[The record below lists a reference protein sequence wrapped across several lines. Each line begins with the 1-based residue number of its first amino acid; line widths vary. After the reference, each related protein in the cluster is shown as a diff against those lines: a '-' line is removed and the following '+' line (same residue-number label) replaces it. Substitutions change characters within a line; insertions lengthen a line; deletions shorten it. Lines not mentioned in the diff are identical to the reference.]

1 MMGNRKK
8 SSVSVAEFYSKFGIV
23 LIFVLL
29 FVIMSIV
36 NHNFIS
42 GVNLRNVVRQVVVI
56 TILACGEQLM
66 LISGMVDLSPGRVLA
81 FAGTL
86 SAYCMVK
93 TGNLFLALVVG
104 LACGL
109 LFGAV
114 NGALITAFDIP
125 PFIATLASMQMAD
138 GAIMAFTGGQNY
150 SNLPASFNF
159 LGQGYLGFLP
169 FPVVIMILVLA
180 ITYLILAWT
189 PMGRSLYAIGGN
201 QAAALASGIRVKRSK
216 FFACAFGGVCTGL
229 AGILLM
235 ARMSS
240 GQPAA
245 GEGMEMDAITAV
257 IVGGTSMSGGV
268 GNILN
273 TIVGSLIIGI
283 IKNFMNLQNINS
295 SFQDIVL
302 GILICVAVIIDVQVR
317 KANSK

>member
-1 MMGNRKK
+1 MVKSKK
-8 SSVSVAEFYSKFGIV
+8 GSFSVAEFYSKFGIV

-29 FVIMSIV
+29 FVIMSVV
-36 NHNFIS
+36 NRNFIS

-86 SAYCMVK
+86 SAYCMMK

-109 LFGAV
+109 LFGAI

-159 LGQGYLGFLP
+159 LGQGYIGFIP
-169 FPVVIMILVLA
+169 FPVVIMILVLI
-180 ITYLILAWT
+180 ITYIILAWT

-283 IKNFMNLQNINS
+283 IKNFMNLPNINS

>member
-1 MMGNRKK
+1 MR
-8 SSVSVAEFYSKFGIV
+8 ELCPPIV
-23 LIFVLL
+23 G
-29 FVIMSIV
+29 VI
-36 NHNFIS
+36 
-42 GVNLRNVVRQVVVI
+42 
-56 TILACGEQLM
+56 
-66 LISGMVDLSPGRVLA
+66 
-81 FAGTL
+81 
-86 SAYCMVK
+86 
-93 TGNLFLALVVG
+93 
-104 LACGL
+104 
-109 LFGAV
+109 

-159 LGQGYLGFLP
+159 LGQGYIGFIP
-169 FPVVIMILVLA
+169 FPVVIMIIVLF
-180 ITYLILAWT
+180 ITYIILAWT
-189 PMGRSLYAIGGN
+189 PVGRALYAIGGN
-201 QAAALASGIRVKRSK
+201 QAAALASGIRVKRAK

-317 KANSK
+317 KANTK

>member
-1 MMGNRKK
+1 MGKAKK
-8 SSVSVAEFYSKFGIV
+8 GNISVVEFYSKFGIV
-23 LIFVLL
+23 LIFVIL
-29 FVIMSIV
+29 FVLMSII

-86 SAYCMVK
+86 SAYCMMR

-109 LFGAV
+109 LFGV
-114 NGALITAFDIP
+114 INGALITAFDIP

-159 LGQGYLGFLP
+159 LGQGYIGFIP
-169 FPVVIMILVLA
+169 FPVVIMIIVLF
-180 ITYLILAWT
+180 ITYIILAWT
-189 PMGRSLYAIGGN
+189 PVGRALYAIGGN
-201 QAAALASGIRVKRSK
+201 QAAALASGIRVKRAK

-317 KANSK
+317 KANTK

>member
-1 MMGNRKK
+1 MGKAKK
-8 SSVSVAEFYSKFGIV
+8 GNISVVEFYSKFGIV
-23 LIFVLL
+23 LIFVIL
-29 FVIMSIV
+29 FVLMSII

-86 SAYCMVK
+86 SAYCMMR

-109 LFGAV
+109 LFGV
-114 NGALITAFDIP
+114 INGALITAFDIP

-159 LGQGYLGFLP
+159 LGQGYIGFIPL
-169 FPVVIMILVLA
+169 PVVIMIIVLF
-180 ITYLILAWT
+180 ITYIILAWT
-189 PMGRSLYAIGGN
+189 PVGRALYAIGGN
-201 QAAALASGIRVKRSK
+201 QAAALASGIRVKRAK

-317 KANSK
+317 KANTK

>member
-1 MMGNRKK
+1 MNTVWKKLKK
-8 SSVSVAEFYSKFGIV
+8 SNFADNIT
-23 LIFVLL
+23 LIIAMVLL
-29 FVIMSIV
+29 V
-36 NHNFIS
+36 
-42 GVNLRNVVRQVVVI
+42 
-56 TILACGEQLM
+56 A
-66 LISGMVDLSPGRVLA
+66 
-81 FAGTL
+81 
-86 SAYCMVK
+86 
-93 TGNLFLALVVG
+93 
-104 LACGL
+104 
-109 LFGAV
+109 LFGALNPNYV
-114 NGALITAFDIP
+114 TGSNLSNILIACSLTGFVAIGETNLIIAGQNDLSAGSVAACAGVLAALLSRMGVPVWLALLIAVGTGCLVGAINAALVTFLKLQ

-159 LGQGYLGFLP
+159 LGQGYIGFIP
-169 FPVVIMILVLA
+169 FPVVIMIIVLF
-180 ITYLILAWT
+180 ITYIILAWT
-189 PMGRSLYAIGGN
+189 PVGRALYAIGGN
-201 QAAALASGIRVKRSK
+201 QAAALASGIRVKRAK

-317 KANSK
+317 KANTK

>member
-1 MMGNRKK
+1 MIMI
-8 SSVSVAEFYSKFGIV
+8 IV
-23 LIFVLL
+23 LF
-29 FVIMSIV
+29 
-36 NHNFIS
+36 
-42 GVNLRNVVRQVVVI
+42 
-56 TILACGEQLM
+56 
-66 LISGMVDLSPGRVLA
+66 
-81 FAGTL
+81 
-86 SAYCMVK
+86 
-93 TGNLFLALVVG
+93 
-104 LACGL
+104 
-109 LFGAV
+109 
-114 NGALITAFDIP
+114 
-125 PFIATLASMQMAD
+125 
-138 GAIMAFTGGQNY
+138 
-150 SNLPASFNF
+150 
-159 LGQGYLGFLP
+159 
-169 FPVVIMILVLA
+169 
-180 ITYLILAWT
+180 ITYIILAWT
-189 PMGRSLYAIGGN
+189 PVGRALYAIGGN
-201 QAAALASGIRVKRSK
+201 QAAALASGIRVKRAK

-317 KANSK
+317 KANTK

>member
-1 MMGNRKK
+1 MGKAKK
-8 SSVSVAEFYSKFGIV
+8 GNISVVEFYSKFGIV
-23 LIFVLL
+23 LIFVIL
-29 FVIMSIV
+29 FVLMSII

-86 SAYCMVK
+86 SAYCMMR

-109 LFGAV
+109 LFGV
-114 NGALITAFDIP
+114 INGALITAFDIP

-159 LGQGYLGFLP
+159 LGQGYIGFIP
-169 FPVVIMILVLA
+169 FPVVIMIIVLF
-180 ITYLILAWT
+180 ITYIILAWT
-189 PMGRSLYAIGGN
+189 PVGRALYAIGGN
-201 QAAALASGIRVKRSK
+201 QAAALASGIRVKRAK

-257 IVGGTSMSGGV
+257 IVGGTSMIGGV

-317 KANSK
+317 KANTK

>member
-1 MMGNRKK
+1 MGKAKK
-8 SSVSVAEFYSKFGIV
+8 GNISVVEFYSKFGIV
-23 LIFVLL
+23 LIFVIL
-29 FVIMSIV
+29 FVLMSII

-66 LISGMVDLSPGRVLA
+66 LIWGLVALSPGRVLA

-86 SAYCMVK
+86 SAYCMMR

-109 LFGAV
+109 LFGV
-114 NGALITAFDIP
+114 INGALITAFDIP

-159 LGQGYLGFLP
+159 LGQGYIGFIP
-169 FPVVIMILVLA
+169 FPVVIMIIVLF
-180 ITYLILAWT
+180 ITYIILAWT
-189 PMGRSLYAIGGN
+189 PVGRALYAIGGN
-201 QAAALASGIRVKRSK
+201 QAAALASGIRVKRAK

-273 TIVGSLIIGI
+273 TIVGALIIGI

-317 KANSK
+317 KANTK

>member
-1 MMGNRKK
+1 MGKAKK
-8 SSVSVAEFYSKFGIV
+8 GNISVVEFYSKFGIV
-23 LIFVLL
+23 LIFVIL
-29 FVIMSIV
+29 FVLMSII

-86 SAYCMVK
+86 SAYCMMR

-109 LFGAV
+109 LFGV
-114 NGALITAFDIP
+114 INGALITAFDIP

-159 LGQGYLGFLP
+159 LGQGYIGFIP
-169 FPVVIMILVLA
+169 FPVVIMIIILF
-180 ITYLILAWT
+180 ITYIILAWT
-189 PMGRSLYAIGGN
+189 PVGRALYAIGGN
-201 QAAALASGIRVKRSK
+201 QAAALASGIRVKRAK

-317 KANSK
+317 KANTK

>member
-1 MMGNRKK
+1 MGKAKK
-8 SSVSVAEFYSKFGIV
+8 GNISVVEFYSKFGIV
-23 LIFVLL
+23 LIFVIL
-29 FVIMSIV
+29 FVLMSII

-86 SAYCMVK
+86 SAYCMMR

-109 LFGAV
+109 LFGV
-114 NGALITAFDIP
+114 INGALITAFDIP

-159 LGQGYLGFLP
+159 LWQGYIGFIP
-169 FPVVIMILVLA
+169 FPVVIMIIVLF
-180 ITYLILAWT
+180 ITYIILAWT
-189 PMGRSLYAIGGN
+189 PVGRALYAIGGN
-201 QAAALASGIRVKRSK
+201 QAAALASGIRVKRAK

-317 KANSK
+317 KANTK

>member
-1 MMGNRKK
+1 MVKSKK
-8 SSVSVAEFYSKFGIV
+8 GSFSVAEFYSKFGIV

-29 FVIMSIV
+29 FVIMSVV
-36 NHNFIS
+36 NRNFIS

-86 SAYCMVK
+86 SAYCMMK

-109 LFGAV
+109 LFGAI

-159 LGQGYLGFLP
+159 LGQGYIGFIP
-169 FPVVIMILVLA
+169 FPVVIMILVLI
-180 ITYLILAWT
+180 ITYIILAWT

-216 FFACAFGGVCTGL
+216 FFACTFGGVCTGL

-317 KANSK
+317 KANTK

>member
-1 MMGNRKK
+1 MGKAKK
-8 SSVSVAEFYSKFGIV
+8 GNISVVEFYSKFGIV
-23 LIFVLL
+23 LIFVIL
-29 FVIMSIV
+29 FVLMSII

-81 FAGTL
+81 FTGTL
-86 SAYCMVK
+86 SAYCMMR

-109 LFGAV
+109 LFGV
-114 NGALITAFDIP
+114 INGALITAFDIP

-159 LGQGYLGFLP
+159 LGQGYIGFIP
-169 FPVVIMILVLA
+169 FPVVIMIIVLF
-180 ITYLILAWT
+180 ITYIILAWT
-189 PMGRSLYAIGGN
+189 PVGRALYAIGGN
-201 QAAALASGIRVKRSK
+201 QAAALASGIRVKRAK

-317 KANSK
+317 KANTK

>member
-1 MMGNRKK
+1 MVKSKK
-8 SSVSVAEFYSKFGIV
+8 GSFSVAEFYSKFGIV

-29 FVIMSIV
+29 FVIMSVV
-36 NHNFIS
+36 NRNFIS

-86 SAYCMVK
+86 SAYCMMK

-109 LFGAV
+109 LFGAI

-159 LGQGYLGFLP
+159 LGQGYIGFIP
-169 FPVVIMILVLA
+169 FPVVIMILVLI
-180 ITYLILAWT
+180 ITYIILAWT

>member
-1 MMGNRKK
+1 MGKAKK
-8 SSVSVAEFYSKFGIV
+8 GNISVVEFYSKFGIV
-23 LIFVLL
+23 LIFVIL
-29 FVIMSIV
+29 FVLMSII

-86 SAYCMVK
+86 SAYCMMR

-109 LFGAV
+109 LFGV
-114 NGALITAFDIP
+114 INGALITAFDIP

-159 LGQGYLGFLP
+159 LGQGYIGFIPL
-169 FPVVIMILVLA
+169 PVVIMIIVLF
-180 ITYLILAWT
+180 ITYIILAWT
-189 PMGRSLYAIGGN
+189 PVGRALYAIGGN
-201 QAAALASGIRVKRSK
+201 QAAALASGIRVKRAK

-240 GQPAA
+240 GQPTA

-317 KANSK
+317 KANTK

>member
-1 MMGNRKK
+1 MMVKSKK
-8 SSVSVAEFYSKFGIV
+8 GSFSVAEFYSKFGIV

-29 FVIMSIV
+29 FVIMSVV
-36 NHNFIS
+36 NRNFIS

-86 SAYCMVK
+86 SAYCMMK

-109 LFGAV
+109 LFGAI

-159 LGQGYLGFLP
+159 LGQGYIGFIP
-169 FPVVIMILVLA
+169 FPVVIMILVLI
-180 ITYLILAWT
+180 ITYIILAWT

-317 KANSK
+317 KANTK

>member
-1 MMGNRKK
+1 MVKSKK
-8 SSVSVAEFYSKFGIV
+8 GSFSVAECYSKFGIV

-29 FVIMSIV
+29 FVIMSAV
-36 NHNFIS
+36 NRNFIS

-86 SAYCMVK
+86 SAYCMMK

-109 LFGAV
+109 LFGAI

-159 LGQGYLGFLP
+159 LGQGYIGFIP

-317 KANSK
+317 KANAK

>member
-1 MMGNRKK
+1 MVKSKK
-8 SSVSVAEFYSKFGIV
+8 GSFSVAEFYSKFGIV

-29 FVIMSIV
+29 FVIMSVV
-36 NHNFIS
+36 NRNFIS

-86 SAYCMVK
+86 SAYCMMK

-109 LFGAV
+109 LFGAI

-159 LGQGYLGFLP
+159 LGQGYIGFIP
-169 FPVVIMILVLA
+169 FPVVIMILVLI
-180 ITYLILAWT
+180 ITYIILAWT

-317 KANSK
+317 KANTK

>member
-1 MMGNRKK
+1 MGNGKK
-8 SSVSVAEFYSKFGIV
+8 GTISIAEFYSKFGIV
-23 LIFVLL
+23 LIFVIL
-29 FVIMSIV
+29 FVVMSII

-86 SAYCMVK
+86 SAYCMLK
-93 TGNLFLALVVG
+93 TGNLFLALIVG

-109 LFGAV
+109 LFGV
-114 NGALITAFDIP
+114 INGALITAFDIP

-159 LGQGYLGFLP
+159 LGQGYIGFIP
-169 FPVVIMILVLA
+169 FPVIIMIIVLI
-180 ITYLILAWT
+180 ITYIILAWT
-189 PMGRSLYAIGGN
+189 PIGRALYAIGGN
-201 QAAALASGIRVKRSK
+201 QAAALASGIRVKKAK

-317 KANSK
+317 KANTK

>member
-1 MMGNRKK
+1 MGKAKK
-8 SSVSVAEFYSKFGIV
+8 GNISVVEFYSKFGIV
-23 LIFVLL
+23 LIFVIL
-29 FVIMSIV
+29 FVLMSII

-86 SAYCMVK
+86 SAYCMMR

-109 LFGAV
+109 LFGV
-114 NGALITAFDIP
+114 INGALITAFDIP

-159 LGQGYLGFLP
+159 LGQGYIGFIP
-169 FPVVIMILVLA
+169 FPVVIMIIVLF
-180 ITYLILAWT
+180 ITYIILAWT
-189 PMGRSLYAIGGN
+189 PVGRALYAIGGN
-201 QAAALASGIRVKRSK
+201 QAAALASGIRVKRAK

-273 TIVGSLIIGI
+273 TIVGCLIIGI
-283 IKNFMNLQNINS
+283 IKNLMTLQNINS

-317 KANSK
+317 KANTK

>member
-1 MMGNRKK
+1 
-8 SSVSVAEFYSKFGIV
+8 
-23 LIFVLL
+23 
-29 FVIMSIV
+29 
-36 NHNFIS
+36 
-42 GVNLRNVVRQVVVI
+42 
-56 TILACGEQLM
+56 M

-86 SAYCMVK
+86 SAYCMMK

-109 LFGAV
+109 LFGAI

-138 GAIMAFTGGQNY
+138 GAIMAFTGARTIRTFRHPLTSWDRVHRVHPVPGGDHD
-150 SNLPASFNF
+150 PRADHHVHHT
-159 LGQGYLGFLP
+159 GMDPDGE
-169 FPVVIMILVLA
+169 VVICDRRKPGGSTGVGYPCKEIQVLRVCVR
-180 ITYLILAWT
+180 
-189 PMGRSLYAIGGN
+189 RSLYG
-201 QAAALASGIRVKRSK
+201 
-216 FFACAFGGVCTGL
+216 ACRNPADGADEF
-229 AGILLM
+229 
-235 ARMSS
+235 R
-240 GQPAA
+240 QPAA

>member
-1 MMGNRKK
+1 MGKAKK
-8 SSVSVAEFYSKFGIV
+8 GNISVVEFYSKFGIV
-23 LIFVLL
+23 LIFVIL
-29 FVIMSIV
+29 FVLMSII

-56 TILACGEQLM
+56 TILACGQQLK
-66 LISGMVDLSPGRVLA
+66 LISRMVDLTPGRVLA

-86 SAYCMVK
+86 SAYCMMR

-109 LFGAV
+109 LFGV
-114 NGALITAFDIP
+114 INGALITAFDIP

-159 LGQGYLGFLP
+159 LGQGYIGFIP
-169 FPVVIMILVLA
+169 FPVVIMIIVLF
-180 ITYLILAWT
+180 ITYIILAWT
-189 PMGRSLYAIGGN
+189 PVGRALYAIAGN
-201 QAAALASGIRVKRSK
+201 QAAALASGIRVKRAK

-317 KANSK
+317 KANTK

>member
-1 MMGNRKK
+1 MMVKSKK
-8 SSVSVAEFYSKFGIV
+8 GSFSVAEFYSKFGIV

-29 FVIMSIV
+29 FVIMSVV
-36 NHNFIS
+36 NRNFIS

-86 SAYCMVK
+86 SAYCMMK

-109 LFGAV
+109 LFGAI

-159 LGQGYLGFLP
+159 LGQGYIGFIP
-169 FPVVIMILVLA
+169 FPVVIMILVLI
-180 ITYLILAWT
+180 ITYIILAWT

>member
-1 MMGNRKK
+1 MMVKSKK
-8 SSVSVAEFYSKFGIV
+8 GSFSVAECYSKFGIV

-29 FVIMSIV
+29 FVIMSVV
-36 NHNFIS
+36 NRNFIS

-86 SAYCMVK
+86 SAYCMMK

-109 LFGAV
+109 LFGAI

-159 LGQGYLGFLP
+159 LGQGYIGFIP

-317 KANSK
+317 KANTK

>member
-1 MMGNRKK
+1 MGNRKK

-169 FPVVIMILVLA
+169 FPVMIMILVLA

>member
-1 MMGNRKK
+1 MGKAKK
-8 SSVSVAEFYSKFGIV
+8 GNISVVEFYSKFGIV
-23 LIFVLL
+23 LIFVIL
-29 FVIMSIV
+29 FVLMSII

-81 FAGTL
+81 FAVTL
-86 SAYCMVK
+86 SAYCMMR

-109 LFGAV
+109 LFGV
-114 NGALITAFDIP
+114 INGALITAFDIP

-159 LGQGYLGFLP
+159 LGQGYIGFIP
-169 FPVVIMILVLA
+169 FPVVIMIIVLF
-180 ITYLILAWT
+180 ITYIILAWT
-189 PMGRSLYAIGGN
+189 PVGRALYAIGGN
-201 QAAALASGIRVKRSK
+201 QAAALASGIRVKRAK

-317 KANSK
+317 KANTK

>member
-1 MMGNRKK
+1 MGKAKK
-8 SSVSVAEFYSKFGIV
+8 GNISVVEFYSKFGIV
-23 LIFVLL
+23 LIFVIL
-29 FVIMSIV
+29 FVLMSII

-86 SAYCMVK
+86 SAYCMMR

-109 LFGAV
+109 LFGV
-114 NGALITAFDIP
+114 INGALITAFDIP

-159 LGQGYLGFLP
+159 LGQGYIGFIP
-169 FPVVIMILVLA
+169 FPVVIMIIVLF
-180 ITYLILAWT
+180 ITYIILAWT
-189 PMGRSLYAIGGN
+189 PVGRALYAIGGN
-201 QAAALASGIRVKRSK
+201 QAAALASGIRVKRAK

-295 SFQDIVL
+295 SFQDIFL

-317 KANSK
+317 KANTK

>member
-1 MMGNRKK
+1 MGNRKK